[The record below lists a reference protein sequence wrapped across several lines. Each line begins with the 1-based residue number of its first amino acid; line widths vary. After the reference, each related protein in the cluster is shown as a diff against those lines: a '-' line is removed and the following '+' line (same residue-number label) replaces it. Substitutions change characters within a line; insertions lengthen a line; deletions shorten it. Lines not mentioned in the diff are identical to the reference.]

1 MIGIKTGL
9 VFALGLA
16 LCGCAAVKAD
26 TNLTPDLQN
35 DANCVAG
42 QVLAG
47 NLNPISVEAA
57 CLPGQLTTVVD
68 LLEALVTSGF
78 GAKHPEVVA
87 PVLAQVSAA
96 RAAGTVGK

>member
-1 MIGIKTGL
+1 MKALFL
-9 VFALGLA
+9 VFL
-16 LCGCAAVKAD
+16 CAACACSVIKAD
-26 TNLTPDLQN
+26 TNLQPDLHS
-35 DANCVAG
+35 DVNCVAV

-47 NLNPISVEAA
+47 NLSPISVEAA

-68 LLEALVTSGF
+68 LLEALVTSDF

-87 PVLAQVSAA
+87 PVLGNVAAA